1 MIYRLIEEHSLPSFE
16 HEVNKA
22 ISDGW
27 ALSGGV
33 SIGLSVS
40 DGDIYKVYTQALIF
54 NDKQENVNSES
65 PYSGLSNTMT
75 QYIDGLENEN

>member
-1 MIYRLIEEHSLPSFE
+1 MIYRLIEERSLPSFE

-22 ISDGW
+22 LSDGW
-27 ALSGGV
+27 TLSGGV

-40 DGDIYKVYTQALIF
+40 DDIYKVYTQALIF
-54 NDKQENVNSES
+54 NDKQENIAISES

-75 QYIDGLENEN
+75 QYIDRLEKE